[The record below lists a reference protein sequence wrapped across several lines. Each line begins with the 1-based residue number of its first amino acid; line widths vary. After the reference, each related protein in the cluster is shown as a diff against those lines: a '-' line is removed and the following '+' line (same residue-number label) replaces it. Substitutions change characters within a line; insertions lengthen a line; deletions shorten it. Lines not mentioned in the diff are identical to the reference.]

1 MDPGA
6 EGPRSGVLS
15 ALQTRIASIVSE
27 LPQAAELA
35 LAGGAALIITGA
47 VARTTRDLDFFA
59 ADPGAIARVLPAL
72 EAALAEAGL
81 DVRQVQVSEGFV
93 RLEVGGSDD
102 RTQVD
107 LCYDTRLLP
116 AEPGPLGPVL
126 AGEELAANKLLA
138 LFTRAEARDFI
149 DVHVLSRRYG
159 FDRLCELA
167 HVKDPGFHAAALGDA
182 LAAFARLP
190 RQAFEVDD
198 AVLEEMARDVAEWRA
213 RVLARSLGS
222 MLDRPQPPSQELEG
236 PDLGP

>member
-1 MDPGA
+1 
-6 EGPRSGVLS
+6 VLS

-27 LPQAAELA
+27 LPEAAEFA

-47 VARTTRDLDFFA
+47 VTRTTRDLDFFV
-59 ADPGAIARVLPAL
+59 ADPGAVARVLPAL
-72 EAALAEAGL
+72 ETALDEAGL
-81 DVRQVQVSEGFV
+81 DVRRLQVSEGFV

-116 AEPGPLGPVL
+116 AEPGPLGSVL

-149 DVHVLSRRYG
+149 DVHVLARRYG

-167 HVKDPGFHAAALGDA
+167 HAKDPGFHAAALGDA

-198 AVLEEMARDVAEWRA
+198 ATLEEIARNVAEWRA
-213 RVLARSLGS
+213 KVLARSLGS
-222 MLDRPQPPSQELEG
+222 MLDRPQRASQELEG
-236 PDLGP
+236 PDLGM